1 VTSTAVPE
9 MSPLT
14 WSSQEIRLIDV
25 MIHDAEINQVAALWL
40 ALVTLRSLRTVYF
53 GVNVDDG
60 GGLGAT

>member
-1 VTSTAVPE
+1 
-9 MSPLT
+9 
-14 WSSQEIRLIDV
+14 